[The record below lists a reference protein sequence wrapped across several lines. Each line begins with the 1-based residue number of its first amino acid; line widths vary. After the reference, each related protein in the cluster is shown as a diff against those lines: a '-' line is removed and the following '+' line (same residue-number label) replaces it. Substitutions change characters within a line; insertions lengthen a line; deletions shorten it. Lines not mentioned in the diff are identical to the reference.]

1 MKRPV
6 PVSVLFVLSLTL
18 ACSRSAPEPA
28 ATAPAP
34 PPPAAVVEQA
44 PPPPA
49 PCEQIKDPKTT
60 VEIRVSANAEVDKPC
75 VEIWKGNET
84 TVVWKTEDPKD
95 GVDITWKA
103 QCPDGTKPTYLPA
116 RPTPSGDRCT
126 LTPKDYEGVQKTSD
140 LCYRVVYTSP
150 GKPPVVKDPKL
161 IVNP

>member
-6 PVSVLFVLSLTL
+6 PVLALLALSLTL
-18 ACSRSAPEPA
+18 ACGRSAPEPA

-34 PPPAAVVEQA
+34 PPHASVAEQA
-44 PPPPA
+44 PPTPP
-49 PCEQIKDPKTT
+49 PCEAVKDPKTT
-60 VEIRVSANAEVDKPC
+60 VEIRVSANAGVDKEC

-84 TVVWKTEDPKD
+84 TVVWVAADSKD
-95 GVDITWKA
+95 RVDITWKA

-126 LTPKDYEGVQKTSD
+126 LAPKDYAGVEKTTE